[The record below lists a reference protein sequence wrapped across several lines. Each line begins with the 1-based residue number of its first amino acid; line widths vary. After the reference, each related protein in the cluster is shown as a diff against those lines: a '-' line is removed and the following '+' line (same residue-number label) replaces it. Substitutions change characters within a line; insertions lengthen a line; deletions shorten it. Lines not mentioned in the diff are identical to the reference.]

1 MSNALRIPI
10 ANTDYFSAIIKDYV
24 AEKPGLSEYYNRF
37 PKLESF
43 KDQILEKGANYS
55 LAQRLSLSDAL
66 QRQYEKL
73 DTSIEVRNNL
83 KVLREEN
90 TFCITTGHQ
99 LNIFT
104 GPLYFWY
111 KIINAVKL
119 CEELKANHP
128 EYNFVPVYWMASEDH
143 DLDEIRFF
151 NFKGHRLQ
159 WDQQTGPAVGHL
171 DLSNMEVMLESF
183 RELLGDSDKAE
194 YLSDLFTKAYLG
206 HSNLAEA
213 MRFLVNALFSDLGLV
228 IIDGDDKTLK
238 KDFSS
243 VVESD
248 LFDQTA
254 FKSVSKTNATLSKD
268 YNIQVNPREINLF
281 YLGKNRSRIE
291 RVEDRFHIV
300 DTNLFF
306 TEAEM
311 RKELKDYPERFS
323 PNVILRP
330 LYQEIVLPN
339 LCYIGGGGE
348 IAYWFELKSMFAQ
361 YNTTF
366 PILLL
371 RNSLLISQKKQL
383 EKAKKLGVS
392 LEDLFLKRS
401 SLIDK
406 MVRAYSE
413 HSIDFREQKDFLK
426 EQFASLYT
434 LAKQTDASFVGAV
447 AAQETKQIK
456 GLENLEK
463 RLLKAE
469 KKRLYE
475 RLTRLEHLQEELFP
489 QGTLEERKR
498 NFALYY
504 EKYGEDFKA
513 SITKHM
519 SPLAMEFLVLEFDY

>member
-1 MSNALRIPI
+1 MSNALRVPI
-10 ANTDYFSAIIKDYV
+10 AKTDYFSAIIKDYV
-24 AEKPGLSEYYNRF
+24 AKKPELSTYYNRF
-37 PKLESF
+37 PNLESF
-43 KDQILEKGANYS
+43 KEQISEKGANYS
-55 LAQRLSLSDAL
+55 LAQRQSLSNAL
-66 QRQYEKL
+66 EEQYKKV
-73 DTSIEVRNNL
+73 DTSKEVRENL
-83 KVLREEN
+83 RSLRQEN

-119 CEELKANHP
+119 CEDLKRSYP

-151 NFKGHRLQ
+151 NFKGHKLQ
-159 WDQQTGPAVGHL
+159 WNQETGPAVGHL
-171 DLSNMEVMLESF
+171 DLSDMEVVLDSF

-194 YLSDLFTKAYLG
+194 YLLDLFSKTYLEQD
-206 HSNLAEA
+206 NLAQA

-228 IIDGDDKTLK
+228 IIDGDDKALK
-238 KDFSS
+238 KDFSP
-243 VVESD
+243 VMESD
-248 LFDQTA
+248 LFYQTGYKA
-254 FKSVSKTNATLSKD
+254 VTNTNTTLSKD

-281 YLGKNRSRIE
+281 YLGEKRSRIE
-291 RVEDRFHIV
+291 RVADKFHVV
-300 DTNLFF
+300 DSDAFF
-306 TEAEM
+306 TEAEI
-311 RKELKDYPERFS
+311 KQELTDHPERFS

-348 IAYWFELKSMFAQ
+348 IAYWFELKAMFAE

-371 RNSLLISQKKQL
+371 RNSLLVSQKKQL
-383 EKAKKLGVS
+383 EKASKLGVS

-406 MVRAYSE
+406 MVREYSE
-413 HSIDFREQKDFLK
+413 HSIDFTEKKDFLK
-426 EQFASLYT
+426 AQFESLYT

-447 AAQETKQIK
+447 AAQERKQIK

-504 EKYGEDFKA
+504 EKYGEDFKTA
-513 SITKHM
+513 ILEHM
-519 SPLAMEFLVLEFDY
+519 SPLAMEFLVLEFDF